1 MVTGVIGLLERK
13 IESKDAA
20 QLAIL
25 FKTLGTLISLVVG
38 YIAFRKIPIGK

>member
-25 FKTLGTLISLVVG
+25 FKTLGTLISVVAG
-38 YIAFRKIPIGK
+38 YTAFPKIPIGK

>member
-25 FKTLGTLISLVVG
+25 FKTLGTQISLIAG
-38 YIAFRKIPIGK
+38 YTAFRKMPIGK